1 MNGDTPLPLHPELSF
16 SQVLWINIRRD
27 VRAVHSNEGVV
38 VQGNG
43 THHFGLLPLVL
54 FIQTGEECQMQE
66 YTTWIVRYKYYLVF
80 QTFHFCSKV
89 SGSLQFDILLPVEA

>member
-1 MNGDTPLPLHPELSF
+1 METPPLPLHPELSF

-43 THHFGLLPLVL
+43 THHF
-54 FIQTGEECQMQE
+54 
-66 YTTWIVRYKYYLVF
+66 
-80 QTFHFCSKV
+80 
-89 SGSLQFDILLPVEA
+89 